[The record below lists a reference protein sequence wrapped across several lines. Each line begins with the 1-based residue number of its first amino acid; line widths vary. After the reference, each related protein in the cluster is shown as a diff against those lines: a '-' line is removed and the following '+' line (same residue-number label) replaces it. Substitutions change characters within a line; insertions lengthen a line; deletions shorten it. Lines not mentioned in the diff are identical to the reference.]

1 MLASIYTDKT
11 QMRFSRY
18 YLQSAL
24 IFLIG
29 TILFLYVLI
38 KANYASFTHDESFTY
53 LHYCHQSF
61 MKIISFSD
69 WYTNNHILNSLFMKY
84 SEQVFGNSELALR
97 LPNLLLLLVYMLYSY
112 CLFKDKNIL
121 FTIMIFLLLCT
132 NYILMDLFGMARG
145 YGMSCGFMVMSLYH
159 FIEYLKNYKKTNLL
173 LFHLGALLASLS
185 NFTLITFYLASLL
198 VYNLIMYLHS
208 RLTIDKKFRFIQTN
222 SIHIFPLLI
231 VTIILYEPLRRFIT
245 YANLDFG
252 GKNGFFADTV
262 THLIRNTFHGVNISP
277 SIMFVLN
284 ITLILILLISLFII
298 FKNAVQKRSTFFNQ
312 FQGLIIITFLMIIIP
327 AIIVL
332 QHLILRSDYP
342 TGRFSIFLFPLLM
355 IQFGFLMQYFMATGY
370 RYVILIIISFAALI
384 SLISFYKRSNLNT
397 LVEWGY
403 DSETKN
409 MIQTLESTLRM
420 NNDNSKTI
428 KLGISWNFEPTI
440 NFYRETKGLK
450 WLLPVDR
457 KGINKTDD
465 YFYIY
470 GNELGLLKNCEYDI
484 IKEYK
489 STNTLLIRNI
499 NCH

>member
-29 TILFLYVLI
+29 TILFLYVII

-61 MKIISFSD
+61 MEIISFSD

-159 FIEYLKNYKKTNLL
+159 FIEYLKNYKKTNLF

-298 FKNAVQKRSTFFNQ
+298 FKNAVQKKKHL
-312 FQGLIIITFLMIIIP
+312 FQSVSRAHYHYFSNDNYSSHNSFTTSDSSIGLPNRPILNFSVSSFDDPIWFSN
-327 AIIVL
+327 AIF
-332 QHLILRSDYP
+332 Y
-342 TGRFSIFLFPLLM
+342 
-355 IQFGFLMQYFMATGY
+355 GY
-370 RYVILIIISFAALI
+370 RLPLCNFNYHFFRSSNFL
-384 SLISFYKRSNLNT
+384 YKFL
-397 LVEWGY
+397 
-403 DSETKN
+403 
-409 MIQTLESTLRM
+409 
-420 NNDNSKTI
+420 
-428 KLGISWNFEPTI
+428 
-440 NFYRETKGLK
+440 
-450 WLLPVDR
+450 
-457 KGINKTDD
+457 
-465 YFYIY
+465 
-470 GNELGLLKNCEYDI
+470 
-484 IKEYK
+484 
-489 STNTLLIRNI
+489 
-499 NCH
+499 